1 MPIGSNSDAMAAFLD
16 AQADLTQMDPMQVDP
31 PPPSSR
37 SGDGDIELGYDEED
51 IKVGD
56 YEAPEPTPQ
65 QS

>member
-1 MPIGSNSDAMAAFLD
+1 
-16 AQADLTQMDPMQVDP
+16 MDPMQVDP